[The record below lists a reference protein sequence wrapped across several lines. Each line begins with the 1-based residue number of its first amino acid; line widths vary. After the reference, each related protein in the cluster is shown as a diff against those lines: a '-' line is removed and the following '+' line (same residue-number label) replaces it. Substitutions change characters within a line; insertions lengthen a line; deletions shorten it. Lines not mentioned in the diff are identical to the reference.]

1 MFKFL
6 YISWCISCIH
16 VYNINDRNHI
26 ICACVCV
33 STTAVRYLYYMLGLT
48 SQGSTCSISPMGRYP
63 STIVDGL
70 LIPVSPWPHSVTVMH
85 FINMTFLGEWTTSET
100 PRLSPKIT
108 KDLQIYSPTQ
118 KKCKKESRGPW
129 PMLNH
134 SQVDSPP
141 FLAKIRWDKWDER
154 RWIYW

>member
-16 VYNINDRNHI
+16 VYNINNRNHI

-33 STTAVRYLYYMLGLT
+33 STTAVRYLYYILGLT

-85 FINMTFLGEWTTSET
+85 FINMTFGGVNHQWNGTFEPQNHERSTGLQFHAKET
-100 PRLSPKIT
+100 YVKRKHA
-108 KDLQIYSPTQ
+108 KGV
-118 KKCKKESRGPW
+118 EAHGPCW
-129 PMLNH
+129 IIH
-134 SQVDSPP
+134 
-141 FLAKIRWDKWDER
+141 
-154 RWIYW
+154 RWILQFSTIPCQDKMR